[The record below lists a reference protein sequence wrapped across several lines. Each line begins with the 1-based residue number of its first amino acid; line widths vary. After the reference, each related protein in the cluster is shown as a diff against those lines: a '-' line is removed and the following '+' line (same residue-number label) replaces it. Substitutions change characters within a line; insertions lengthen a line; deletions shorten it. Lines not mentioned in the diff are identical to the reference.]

1 MDLAR
6 RTALATALFFD
17 CFSFA
22 AVIDYY
28 ASPPNISTLFN
39 NTIYYTWRPK
49 SHVLPP
55 YGHAGDPCRHF
66 YDPAD
71 GSFHVGYLYSAGVG
85 PSGIAGAI
93 TNDLVT
99 YFDVDEDPTIIY
111 NGGIN
116 DPVAVFDGSVIPSG
130 INGNP
135 TLLYTSVSYLPIQ
148 WTIPYTKGS
157 ETQSLAVTYD
167 GGRNFTSIKEGPVIP
182 GPPFPITN
190 PTGFRDPYVFHNP
203 RLDRAV
209 ASANG
214 TWYTTISGGIHDVGP
229 RVFLFR
235 QYDADFRDWEYLG
248 EWWHEPIN
256 STWGE
261 GTWAGRW
268 GFNFETVNVFSLSQT
283 GYDPEGM
290 IFTTNGAEWSEAPI
304 IPQVS
309 QFREM
314 LWAAHNLTTGK
325 NGSVHLEPIMAG
337 KLDWGIWAYA
347 AAGKF
352 LPSGSTPSEASG
364 TSTDRFVIYL
374 WLTNNDFGTNDFPTA
389 QQGWDGALTT
399 VRELAEGTISN
410 VVDNG
415 LIAGPA
421 SWIHMWHS
429 YLRPRE
435 PSSSQAARLI
445 ASNSSGVNFMQSPI
459 SKAFILK
466 TCLTFP
472 SGARNSSDLRAG
484 LRILTSDQESTI
496 VYYQFF
502 NESLIIDRSNSSAA
516 SATTPGIL
524 NNNEVGRLRLFDI
537 ASTNGTVSIERLDL
551 TILVDNSIVE
561 VFANERFVLS
571 TWVWSW
577 YAESTQL
584 AFFHEGSV
592 GVEFG
597 NVTVWEGLVDAWPAR
612 SY

>member
-1 MDLAR
+1 MDLFR
-6 RTALATALFFD
+6 RTALATILFN
-17 CFSFA
+17 CVSS
-22 AVIDYY
+22 AVIIDYH
-28 ASPPNISTLFN
+28 APPPNISTLFN

-55 YGHAGDPCRHF
+55 YGHTGDPCAHF

-71 GSFHVGYLYSAGVG
+71 GSFHVGYLFSAGVG

-93 TNDLVT
+93 TDDLVT
-99 YFDVDEDPTIIY
+99 YFDVDENPTIIY

-130 INGNP
+130 INGTP
-135 TLLYTSVSYLPIQ
+135 TLLYTSVSYLPIH
-148 WTIPYTKGS
+148 WTIPYIKGS
-157 ETQSLAVTYD
+157 DAES
-167 GGRNFTSIKEGPVIP
+167 GRRNFTKVKQGPVIP

-190 PTGFRDPYVFHNP
+190 PTGFRDPYVFQNP

-229 RVFLFR
+229 CVFLFR
-235 QYDADFRDWEYLG
+235 QYDANFRDWEFLG
-248 EWWHEPIN
+248 QWWQEPAN
-256 STWGE
+256 STWGD

-268 GFNFETVNVFSLSQT
+268 GFNFETGNVFGLSQA
-283 GYDPEGM
+283 GYDAEGM

-314 LWAAHNLTTGK
+314 LWAAHDLTTGP
-325 NGSVHLEPIMAG
+325 NGTHHGGKARLGHFGICCGGQAPTIWFYAFGSIRHVH
-337 KLDWGIWAYA
+337 
-347 AAGKF
+347 
-352 LPSGSTPSEASG
+352 
-364 TSTDRFVIYL
+364 DRFVIYL
-374 WLTNNDFGTNDFPTA
+374 WLTNNDFGNNGFPTA

-399 VRELAEGTISN
+399 VRELAQGTVAS

-421 SWIHMWHS
+421 SWIVAGRDTS
-429 YLRPRE
+429 AGTVELTTLKQTIARE
-435 PSSSQAARLI
+435 VYAAFMSKATRTFVEPARTI
-445 ASNSSGVNFMQSPI
+445 TASNSSGVDFVESPV
-459 SKAFILK
+459 SKAFMLK

-472 SGARNSSDLRAG
+472 PAARNSPDLQAG
-484 LRILTSDQESTI
+484 LRILTSDQESTN
-496 VYYQFF
+496 VYYQFS

-516 SATTPGIL
+516 SATTPAMRP
-524 NNNEVGRLRLFDI
+524 ED
-537 ASTNGTVSIERLDL
+537 
-551 TILVDNSIVE
+551 
-561 VFANERFVLS
+561 
-571 TWVWSW
+571 WSW

-584 AFFHEGSV
+584 AFFHGGSV